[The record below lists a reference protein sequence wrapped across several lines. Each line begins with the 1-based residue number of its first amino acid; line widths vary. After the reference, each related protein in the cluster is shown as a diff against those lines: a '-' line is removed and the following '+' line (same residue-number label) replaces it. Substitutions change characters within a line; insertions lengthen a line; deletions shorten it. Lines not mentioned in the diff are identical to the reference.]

1 MRGCCL
7 AAGDNK
13 RETSSILGTS
23 EPAATSRAEAG
34 SDIHPAAA
42 PNGCVVIKPRWGDAS
57 VTVSYIL
64 PLGPAWKF
72 VFRATQTAF
81 SMNLQLLLLV
91 VFAAAFCN
99 VALAEGFAYVAYND
113 SYNCL
118 DYKALL
124 AYFGPQ
130 LPAEVL
136 TGYLTRVIP
145 PNACH
150 AIENPPKP
158 RKASEMCIALIEG
171 YGCSL
176 VEKVLQAQQAGYQ
189 SAIAYH
195 VNSDQPITVV
205 ADDKEIQQ
213 LIKIPSLFIGQ
224 SVFLCLERALQG
236 EEGAYIRL
244 LTPKHD
250 LGACQDIAKMLP
262 ARCIVQDFKAVFVI
276 MTTISI
282 IVGLRWR
289 KRAYKIKLHKYKRG
303 DKYETCP
310 ICMEEYKEGECLKV
324 LSCSHAYHGACI
336 DTWFNTQPTCPIC
349 KQVVNT
355 YERGDLPEQAGEDDN
370 EEEQDPEDIA
380 FGEGYED
387 GYVEEEKD
395 DASTAEGEWSDAPE
409 KATI

>member
-1 MRGCCL
+1 
-7 AAGDNK
+7 
-13 RETSSILGTS
+13 
-23 EPAATSRAEAG
+23 
-34 SDIHPAAA
+34 
-42 PNGCVVIKPRWGDAS
+42 
-57 VTVSYIL
+57 
-64 PLGPAWKF
+64 
-72 VFRATQTAF
+72 
-81 SMNLQLLLLV
+81 MNLQLLLLV
-91 VFAAAFCN
+91 VVAAALYN
-99 VALAEGFAYVAYND
+99 VALAEAFAYVAYNN

-118 DYKALL
+118 AYKALL

-130 LPAEVL
+130 LPAEGM
-136 TGYLTRVIP
+136 TGNLTRVIP

-158 RKASEMCIALIEG
+158 RQASEMYIALIEG

-189 SAIAYH
+189 SAIVYH
-195 VNSDQPITVV
+195 VNSDQPITVM

-244 LTPKHD
+244 LPSKHD
-250 LGACQDIAKMLP
+250 LGACQDITKMLP
-262 ARCIVQDFKAVFVI
+262 ARCIVQDFKATFVI
-276 MTTISI
+276 ITTISI
-282 IVGLRWR
+282 MLGLRWR
-289 KRAYKIKLHKYKRG
+289 KRPYKIKLHKYKQG
-303 DKYETCP
+303 DKYETCA
-310 ICMEEYKEGECLKV
+310 ICMAEYKAGECLKV
-324 LSCSHAYHGACI
+324 LSCSHAYHGSCI
-336 DTWFNTQPTCPIC
+336 DTWFHTQPTCPIC

-355 YERGDLPEQAGEDDN
+355 YVRGDLLPEQAGEDAN

-380 FGEGYED
+380 FREEYED

-395 DASTAEGEWSDAPE
+395 DASAAEGEWSDAPE